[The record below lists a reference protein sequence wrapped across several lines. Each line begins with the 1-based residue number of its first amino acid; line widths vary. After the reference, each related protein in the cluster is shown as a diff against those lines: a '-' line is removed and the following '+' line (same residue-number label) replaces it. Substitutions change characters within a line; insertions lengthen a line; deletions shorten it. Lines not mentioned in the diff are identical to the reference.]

1 MRCPPLLAFAS
12 TMVLLACSEPTAAE
26 HLALTVTLD
35 RTTLVPPN
43 DLQIRIRVVNPTRQ
57 RVQFSGSGSGTL
69 WADIRTASGAS
80 AVQRP
85 ITDDLRFWTLEPG
98 DSLVVIQHW
107 NGRANAIGPYA
118 AVAPGSYTVVARL
131 TAREVRRISAP
142 VSLTVAA
149 AAP

>member
-1 MRCPPLLAFAS
+1 MRYAPLLAFACA
-12 TMVLLACSEPTAAE
+12 TVLLACSEPTAAE

-43 DLQIRIRVVNPTRQ
+43 DLQIRIKVLNPTRHE
-57 RVQFSGSGSGTL
+57 VQFSGSGSGTL
-69 WADIRTASGAS
+69 WADIRTAGGGS

-98 DSLVVIQHW
+98 DSLEVIQKW

-131 TAREVRRISAP
+131 TAREVRLTSAP
-142 VSLTVAA
+142 VPLTVAPA
-149 AAP
+149 VP